1 MTASSTTENTP
12 IGAQSEDAVRALLAP
27 STAAKGKPR
36 KELAW
41 AWVPADACTLPTEGQ
56 AARLDAFEDLFRTA
70 VTGIERPAPTRLR
83 LNLAPDPAAAATAAD
98 LAVRE
103 ADCCGFFTFSLAV
116 GAGRLH
122 MDITVPEPRA
132 GVLDGIA
139 AQAEAARA
147 QK

>member
-1 MTASSTTENTP
+1 
-12 IGAQSEDAVRALLAP
+12 
-27 STAAKGKPR
+27 
-36 KELAW
+36 
-41 AWVPADACTLPTEGQ
+41 VPADACSLPTEGQ
-56 AARLDAFEDLFRTA
+56 VARLAAFEDLFRTA

-83 LNLAPDPAAAATAAD
+83 LNLASDPAAAATAAD

-116 GAGRLH
+116 GAGHLD
-122 MDITVPEPRA
+122 MDITVPAPRA

-147 QK
+147 HA